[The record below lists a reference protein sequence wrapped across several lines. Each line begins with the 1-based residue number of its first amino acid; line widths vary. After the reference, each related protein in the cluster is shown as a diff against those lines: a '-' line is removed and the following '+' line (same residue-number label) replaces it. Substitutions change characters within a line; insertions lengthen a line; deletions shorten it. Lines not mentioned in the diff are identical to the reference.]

1 MNKLKHIISSFL
13 LFSVSTNACQIL
25 SFEEEMEDYK
35 ETKALAIEH
44 AQKAAREA
52 NTILKA
58 RVVNVTERVNDENR
72 TTKYFDVEL
81 DNVDV
86 LKGAL
91 LEGQRLFWKEN
102 LETITIGCSQSM
114 FIDAIDLMPSY
125 PYLLYI
131 KDGEIIRKNDIG
143 PYFPTLT
150 GEEEIELI
158 GVNGL

>member
-1 MNKLKHIISSFL
+1 
-13 LFSVSTNACQIL
+13 
-25 SFEEEMEDYK
+25 MEDYK

-52 NTILKA
+52 DTILKA

-86 LKGAL
+86 LKGAF

-102 LETITIGCSQSM
+102 LETITIGCSQSI

-131 KDGEIIRKNDIG
+131 KDGEIIRQNDIG

>member
-1 MNKLKHIISSFL
+1 
-13 LFSVSTNACQIL
+13 
-25 SFEEEMEDYK
+25 MEDYK

-52 NTILKA
+52 DTILKA

-86 LKGAL
+86 LKGAF

-102 LETITIGCSQSM
+102 LETITIGCSQSI

-131 KDGEIIRKNDIG
+131 KDGEIIRQIG
-143 PYFPTLT
+143 RAH
-150 GEEEIELI
+150 
-158 GVNGL
+158 V